1 MRVIKELTPGASVPA
16 SLRRCLL
23 APEQLISTSRE
34 SEVNRISVLASTL
47 AVATLC
53 MGGPALARDQLKI
66 VGSSTVFPYTQAV
79 AEEFGKKTGKKA
91 PVVES
96 TGTGGGMK
104 IFCQGIGES
113 NPDITGASRAMKKSE
128 WELCTKNGVTD
139 ITEIQ
144 IGYDGLSVAQS
155 KKGNPIDLSK
165 AQLFL
170 ALASEVPD
178 GDKLVPNPNKKWS
191 QVDKSLP
198 DVAITVYGPP
208 PTSGTRDAFV
218 ELAMHEG
225 CKTLDYFKKK
235 KGELD
240 KEKFEALLK
249 EKCTPMRQDGPFI
262 EAGEND
268 NLIVQRIEADANALG
283 IFGYSFLYEN
293 QDKLQGVKIAGVEP
307 GFETIADG
315 SYGLSR
321 PLYIY
326 LKNAHR
332 KVIPG
337 MNEFIAEYTSNEAMG
352 ADGYLHERGLVVLSD
367 DQLKEMQDR
376 AKSGEKMAAPT
387 S

>member
-1 MRVIKELTPGASVPA
+1 M
-16 SLRRCLL
+16 
-23 APEQLISTSRE
+23 
-34 SEVNRISVLASTL
+34 NRFCFVASTL
-47 AVATLC
+47 AVAALC
-53 MGGPALARDQLKI
+53 TGGPALARDQIKV
-66 VGSSTVFPYTQAV
+66 VGSSTVFPYSQAV
-79 AEEFGKKTGKKA
+79 AEEFGKKSGKKA

-104 IFCQGIGES
+104 VFCQGVGEG
-113 NPDITGASRAMKKSE
+113 NPDVTGASRAMKKSE
-128 WELCTKNGVTD
+128 YELCTKNGVAD

-144 IGYDGLSVAQS
+144 LGYDGLSIAQS
-155 KKGNPIDLSK
+155 KKGNPVDLTK
-165 AQLFL
+165 EQLFL

-178 GDKLVPNPNKKWS
+178 GDKLVKNPYKKWS
-191 QVDKSLP
+191 DIDASLP
-198 DVAITVYGPP
+198 DAQITVYGPP

-225 CKTLDYFKKK
+225 CKSLDYFKKQK
-235 KGELD
+235 DALD

-268 NLIVQRIEADANALG
+268 NLIVQRIEADPNALG

-293 QDKLQGVKIAGVEP
+293 EDKLQGVKIAGVTP
-307 GFETIADG
+307 TFDTIADK

-321 PLYIY
+321 PLFVYI
-326 LKNAHR
+326 KNAHR

-337 MNEFIAEYTSNEAMG
+337 MDEFIAEYVSDEAMG
-352 ADGYLHERGLVVLSD
+352 EDGYLHERGLVVLAD
-367 DQLKEMQDR
+367 DQMKEMQER
-376 AKSGEKMAAPT
+376 AKGAEKMAAPT

>member
-1 MRVIKELTPGASVPA
+1 VNKI
-16 SLRRCLL
+16 CL
-23 APEQLISTSRE
+23 
-34 SEVNRISVLASTL
+34 VASTL
-47 AVATLC
+47 AVAALC
-53 MGGPALARDQLKI
+53 TAGPALARDQLKI

-79 AEEFGKKTGKKA
+79 AEEFGKKTGMKS

-104 IFCQGIGES
+104 IFCQGVGEA
-113 NPDITGASRAMKKSE
+113 NPDITGASRGMKKSE
-128 WELCTKNGVTD
+128 FELCTKNGVAD

-144 IGYDGLSVAQS
+144 IGFDGLSIAQS
-155 KKGNPIDLSK
+155 KKGKPIDLSK
-165 AQLFL
+165 QQLFL

-178 GDKLVPNPNKKWS
+178 GDKLVANPSKKWS
-191 QVDKSLP
+191 DVDKSLP

-225 CKTLDYFKKK
+225 CKSLDYFKKK

-240 KEKFEALLK
+240 KDGYEKLIK

-268 NLIVQRIEADANALG
+268 NLIVQRIEADPNALG

-293 QDKLQGVKIAGVEP
+293 QDKLQGVKIAGVAP
-307 GFETIADG
+307 GFDTIADG

-321 PLYIY
+321 PLFLYI
-326 LKNAHR
+326 KNAHR
-332 KVIPG
+332 KVIAG
-337 MNEFIAEYTSNEAMG
+337 MNEFLAEYTSNEAMG
-352 ADGYLHERGLVVLSD
+352 PDGYLHERGLVVLSPD
-367 DQLKEMQDR
+367 LLKEMQAR
-376 AKSGEKMAAPT
+376 AKNGEKMAAPT